1 MLAEIGRLTYF
12 LNKLS
17 DKLSGAFFIS
27 LGSLKSIIAYGFMF
41 SNLTISSLFK
51 VLNLAHLNNKF
62 FFILGP
68 IATSLKFDTELIDN
82 NLCFLV

>member
-1 MLAEIGRLTYF
+1 
-12 LNKLS
+12 
-17 DKLSGAFFIS
+17 
-27 LGSLKSIIAYGFMF
+27 
-41 SNLTISSLFK
+41 

-82 NLCFLV
+82 NLCFSLFEEIVVILQR